1 MTTTILV
8 PLTEEQM
15 EALDPVLMGST
26 DGDHIKTCTKCNST
40 KPLAEFHANRKMR
53 DGLQCWCKACRSSH
67 AKATHDPDAHRAYRA
82 QNAHAIR
89 VRKQAYFAANREK
102 EQARSERWGKA
113 NPDRARAIKRR
124 HAEQHGDRDIKRLQQ
139 FIAEHPDRKN
149 MGRKELR
156 DPYVAYVMARRS
168 KLLEP
173 TDIPQGLIDAKREQL
188 RILRELR
195 KEDHEER

>member
-1 MTTTILV
+1 M
-8 PLTEEQM
+8 
-15 EALDPVLMGST
+15 
-26 DGDHIKTCTKCNST
+26 KTCTKCHNT
-40 KPLAEFHANRKMR
+40 KPLTEFHSNRKTL
-53 DGLQCWCKACRSSH
+53 DGLQPWCKSCRSAH
-67 AKATHDPDAHRAYRA
+67 AKAKYDPDKQRAYRA
-82 QNAHAIR
+82 DNADAIR
-89 VRKQAYFAANREK
+89 ARKQAYLAANRQK
-102 EQARSERWGKA
+102 EADRIARWAKA
-113 NPDRARAIKRR
+113 NPDKARAIKRR
-124 HAEQHGDRDIKRLQQ
+124 HADKHGDRDIKRLQQ

-156 DPYVAYVMARRS
+156 DEYVAYVMTRRS